1 MVLIVGSTGFV
12 GTAICRL
19 LAEQKTPF
27 RALVRADSATEK
39 VELLTSLGAELAVG
53 DLKDPASL
61 AAACA
66 GVTKI
71 ISTASSTFSAREGD
85 NIESVDHQG
94 QLNLV
99 EAANKAGVER
109 FVFIS
114 FPDNTAH
121 PNPLSD
127 AKRAVEIALAESNMV
142 GCSLQANY
150 FTEVWL
156 SPHLGFDYANAKA
169 RVYGSG
175 DNKVSWVSLVDVA
188 RFAVA
193 ALDKNF
199 AANQLVNIGG
209 PEPLSQN
216 EAIRLFEA
224 AHGKTFEVEYVPEA
238 ALEQQLANSTHPLE
252 QSFTGLMLQYAAGM
266 PMDMSKT
273 AAHIDV
279 PLTSVADYAAATKA

>member
-99 EAANKAGVER
+99 EAANKAGVKR

-193 ALDKNF
+193 ALDKSF
-199 AANQLVNIGG
+199 ADNQLVNIGG

-273 AAHIDV
+273 SAHIDV

>member
-99 EAANKAGVER
+99 EAANKAGVKR

-175 DNKVSWVSLVDVA
+175 DNKVSWISLVDVA

-199 AANQLVNIGG
+199 ADNQLVNIGG

-273 AAHIDV
+273 SAHIDV